1 LQIPCTEGGKQKKLQ
16 GGILKDFFAWGKE
29 KLAYFAGVK
38 QNPPTLQ
45 GVKIYLPFLILA
57 IKNIT
62 FVVKLRQQNM
72 NIMC

>member
-45 GVKIYLPFLILA
+45 GGKDLFANNYSKNNKI
-57 IKNIT
+57 N
-62 FVVKLRQQNM
+62 
-72 NIMC
+72 